1 MEENKVLWNKIL
13 GEIEIE
19 VSKANFLT
27 LFKRT
32 SLLSLEDGVLTIAA
46 PSVMIIDL
54 LQRRFYEVIKK
65 SVDKN
70 IGSDSKIIFVPKI
83 VAEERPLEKNG
94 PLFEE
99 GDKKPTS
106 PGHLPRVRPDYTF
119 ENLAVSSSNQLAF
132 VSASTVAKKPGKA
145 YNPLFIYGPTG
156 VGKTHLMQAIANE
169 VYAKNPSKKIIY
181 ITSEE
186 FTNEVVDAI
195 RTNSTAFMKKRFRN
209 IDLLIIDD
217 IQFVAG
223 KEKVQEE
230 LFHTFNI
237 LVDNVAQIVLSSDRP
252 PSEIK
257 KVEKRLLSRFSGGLT
272 VDIDTPDFELRTAIL
287 LIKAKRYGFDLPI
300 DVAKAIAEKSQ
311 DARSLEGALL
321 RLVTEAE
328 TKGVSITDDLVQSVL
343 KNSNVKDRGAF
354 HPDEIINNIC
364 AYYKIKPTQIKSA
377 KRDASLVRA
386 RQVAMYVLKKD
397 LGLTFVEIG
406 NILGGRDHTTVM
418 HGVEKVEKMVDT
430 NGFSKELL
438 GIKNYEGGKLADY

>member
-1 MEENKVLWNKIL
+1 MDENKELWAKIL
-13 GEIEIE
+13 GEIELE
-19 VSKANFLT
+19 VSKANYLT

-32 SLLSLEDGVLTIAA
+32 SLLSCQDGVLTIAA

-54 LQRRFYEVIKK
+54 LQRRFYDVIKK

-70 IGSDSKIIFVPKI
+70 MGDGSKIVFVPKTATPDEN
-83 VAEERPLEKNG
+83 VKDSG
-94 PLFEE
+94 PLFDNDVKTE
-99 GDKKPTS
+99 S
-106 PGHLPRVRPDYTF
+106 FVGHLPRVRADYTF
-119 ENLAVSSSNQLAF
+119 ANLAVSSSNQLAY
-132 VSASTVAKKPGKA
+132 VSATTVAKKPGEA

-169 VYAKNPSKKIIY
+169 IYQKDSSKKIIY
-181 ITSEE
+181 TTSEE

-195 RTNSTAFMKKRFRN
+195 RTNSTAQMKRRFRN
-209 IDLLIIDD
+209 ASVLIIDD

-237 LVDNVAQIVLSSDRP
+237 LVDNGSQIVLSSDRP

-272 VDIDTPDFELRTAIL
+272 VDIDSPDFELRSAIL
-287 LIKAKRYGFDLPI
+287 LIKAKKYGFNLSM
-300 DVAKAIAEKSQ
+300 DVAKTIAEKEQ

-321 RLVTEAE
+321 RVMTEAE
-328 TKGVSITDDLVQSVL
+328 SKGVSIDSALASSVL
-343 KNSNVKDRGAF
+343 DNGGEVKKTF
-354 HPDEIINNIC
+354 HPDDIINNIC
-364 AYYKIKPTQIKSA
+364 AYYKIKPTQIKSS

-397 LGLTFVEIG
+397 LDLTYVEIG

-418 HGVEKVEKMVDT
+418 YGVEKVEKMVET
-430 NGFSKELL
+430 NGFSQEIL
-438 GIKNYEGGKLADY
+438 GIKNFDGGKLTEY

>member
-1 MEENKVLWNKIL
+1 MDENKELWEKIL
-13 GEIEIE
+13 GEIELE
-19 VSKANFLT
+19 VSKANYLT

-32 SLLSLEDGVLTIAA
+32 TLLSCQDGVLTIAA

-54 LQRRFYEVIKK
+54 LQRRFYDVIKK

-70 IGSDSKIIFVPKI
+70 IGEESKIVFVPKTTI
-83 VAEERPLEKNG
+83 AEDKTKDAG
-94 PLFEE
+94 PLFEHE
-99 GDKKPTS
+99 EKTES
-106 PGHLPRVRPDYTF
+106 YVGHLPRVRPDYTF
-119 ENLAVSSSNQLAF
+119 GNLAVSSSNQLAY
-132 VSASTVAKKPGKA
+132 VSATTVAKKPGTA

-169 VYAKNPSKKIIY
+169 IYQKDSSKKIIY
-181 ITSEE
+181 TTSEE

-195 RTNSTAFMKKRFRN
+195 RTNSTAQMKKRFRN
-209 IDLLIIDD
+209 AGVLIIDD

-237 LVDNVAQIVLSSDRP
+237 LVDNGSQIVLSSDRP

-272 VDIDTPDFELRTAIL
+272 VDIDTPDFELRTAIT
-287 LIKAKRYGFDLPI
+287 LIKAKKYGFDLSI
-300 DVAKAIAEKSQ
+300 DVAKTIAEKEQ

-321 RLVTEAE
+321 RVMTEAE
-328 TKGVSITDDLVQSVL
+328 AKGVSMDSALVLSVL
-343 KNSNVKDRGAF
+343 DNGTEVKKPF
-354 HPDEIINNIC
+354 HPDDIINNIC
-364 AYYKIKPTQIKSA
+364 AYYKIKPTQIKSS

-397 LGLTFVEIG
+397 LDLTYVEIG

-418 HGVEKVEKMVDT
+418 YGVEKVEKMVET
-430 NGFSKELL
+430 NGFSQEIL
-438 GIKNYEGGKLADY
+438 GIKNFDGGKLAEY